1 MKKLNVVL
9 CGLKF
14 GASFVPIYRDHPDI
28 ESVGIFD
35 TDEKTMKEVSEHYHI
50 EKMYHSFDEVLND
63 DKVDAVHLIT
73 PIPLHAQ
80 QSVQVLKSGKH
91 CACTVPMGVTLEEL
105 ESIIQAEK
113 ESGKK
118 YMMME
123 TTLYTRQFLYT
134 KKLYENGE
142 MGRIQF
148 LRGSHYQDMENWP
161 DYWMGLPPMHYGTHA
176 IAPMVGITGSP
187 IRRVVCF
194 GSGTM
199 RDDLV
204 KRYQN
209 PFPVESALFA
219 FQNGLKGEATRSLFE
234 TARAYIEGMYVYGS
248 KATVEW
254 GFEDDSDMILTKLIP
269 SQHRGFETPYETIH
283 APVCFDGLPKEIQQ
297 YTVSDEG
304 YDATQPEEALKKGAA
319 AGHHGSHPHLV
330 NEFIRCLVEDR
341 KPAIDSKMAANIT
354 AAGICAHLS
363 ALADGKE
370 MEIPEFACF

>member
-14 GASFVPIYRDHPDI
+14 GASFVPIYRDHPDV

-148 LRGSHYQDMENWP
+148 MRCAHYQDMEGWP
-161 DYWMGLPPMHYGTHA
+161 SYWDGFPPLAHPTHA
-176 IAPMVGITGSP
+176 LWKSCDRSDDRHYRFAHPASDLLRLRHDE
-187 IRRVVCF
+187 RR
-194 GSGTM
+194 SG
-199 RDDLV
+199 
-204 KRYQN
+204 Q
-209 PFPVESALFA
+209 
-219 FQNGLKGEATRSLFE
+219 
-234 TARAYIEGMYVYGS
+234 
-248 KATVEW
+248 
-254 GFEDDSDMILTKLIP
+254 
-269 SQHRGFETPYETIH
+269 
-283 APVCFDGLPKEIQQ
+283 
-297 YTVSDEG
+297 TVSESLPRRKRSVCVPEWSEG
-304 YDATQPEEALKKGAA
+304 
-319 AGHHGSHPHLV
+319 
-330 NEFIRCLVEDR
+330 
-341 KPAIDSKMAANIT
+341 
-354 AAGICAHLS
+354 
-363 ALADGKE
+363 
-370 MEIPEFACF
+370 